1 ICAEQLERIGEI
13 FAKQYANGAAF
24 PVIKGEDVECISE
37 FIPNIERK
45 ETMAKD
51 ITPDEKAALKEGE
64 AIVSRHLF
72 ILLGKLYR
80 YYFGEESA
88 STKEDSMDGG
98 ALKNIGI
105 LNIKDYINEEKEIAA
120 EKEVRNTLKEMGL
133 TIYPEELDIAWQ
145 LICVEDQDRNYIYE
159 FLDHLDDKNGIT
171 LFLTGGAFSICVFK
185 AFTIAVFYALY
196 IRNVPIH
203 IVLVEDAIAD
213 GNDCIVR
220 NKYENF
226 IKTLPVNTIISV
238 DGVVKEDVFIKTK
251 DYYDAE
257 NKPYLSRSFS
267 VRTSFYSTVD
277 KFKEHFSDSYQI
289 VAGSMRPDDYQA
301 VKRVVKKLRIPEE
314 EITEVIASL
323 IETTETA
330 GTSQPQ
336 VVVNLIKLLSFSRIL
351 KDIKNLDEFICT
363 MKRIE
368 EFMFDAV
375 EQDDDWFRAQ
385 AITALNKLIVDCGDI
400 LEQVEIDGLL
410 LFIRKAGDIT
420 KKAGAFQFK
429 AIAALNA
436 VLSSSHL
443 VGDVSID
450 SVDNLLLK
458 INTAEVN
465 VEGKQE
471 WEVVNALKDMIVSA
485 SEPFVRNFN
494 KGEEE
499 YPSKDGG
506 NNSEEQ
512 NAHLDSLLARFRTRD
527 DVALLLLKVGSQG
540 WLNPVVTSGIV
551 TALSRW
557 YYVIEALES
566 IDQGQRIPLILK
578 PEEVLNWLRDFCGER
593 SFRVRKIKEVID
605 TLKQSGE
612 IEYYRAIY
620 LEKINEIQQGQP
632 LDVQTK
638 WSNEKRKGLDGGKGV
653 VETSGKR
660 GWLVVDKMV
669 LTGWWDF
676 TKVLNKIKLYR
687 DIDLTKYGIE
697 GVLNLSKS
705 LESKTIEIIED
716 EEEVT
721 ENIDFD
727 FSIEGNGNV
736 LIEADTYRQLY
747 LMYPDMVVYGIL
759 RQVLPYELRKLGI
772 KDNII
777 KKIMVDNFGRS
788 SVEEG
793 ALMTQLDDDLYLYKA
808 AKCDVSHSDQKVLKI
823 LEARDKVL
831 IDRFKTLIKELGGFE
846 RIFNMETSEFIVL
859 LSEISN
865 YTIKEITVTQIEDFI
880 RVLSSKGWSFEL
892 IHYRGIPFSSK
903 QYMAAYDDN
912 VIKAFEDVYGQ
923 EAVAILG
930 IGKGDDISF
939 VKEYMDKE
947 CGFIKTPFLHEVLEK
962 ISLNYGLVDPL
973 CAEVSGHSNLATIKA
988 TLYFAYHMNE
998 LKEVVD
1004 TIGLRGEAFS
1014 EAERR
1019 MRDSIIQ
1026 LYENAN
1032 EKLMK
1037 ARAEKRINVFRDG
1050 GEKTGGVN
1058 GKVLMEEQ
1066 SAWRRLVKDA
1076 LDNCTLRSNEKY
1088 CKENHPDN
1096 FTTFIQRLKIG
1107 SHSGVLQNML
1117 WLIEVD
1123 FSLFLEYKR
1132 ITEELL
1138 PKVNDL
1144 LELYSNDIIVME
1156 KFIKNRNVLVFWG
1169 RYVPFHTDK
1178 NVGIVPVNEI
1188 KKINGETISTEELF
1202 DRLEGNHGFLV
1213 FKDRKTVEE
1222 EINKAELRDKT
1233 KIMLRSM
1240 LTNSY
1245 MGWSLEKLKNAGE
1258 EISKIDISGDLETLL
1273 EDNLKYLTETKTE
1286 DLKDE
1291 KIKDIIRNVLI
1302 IQEIRHLDAEH
1313 IVFKKCAGL
1322 LNLIYQ
1328 LDDKQNVKQIFY
1340 ESLKGMKKNLLE
1352 FENLGRALLV
1362 KRQIVISGLSDE
1374 PNEQILS
1381 KIKEMLK
1388 RTANEE
1394 KITLFIYTPR
1404 FLREDIQDKIRS
1416 NYELKVNGKGE
1427 LELKRTKFSE
1437 TEEANIWKDV
1447 EAVEKLRELG
1457 FVGEDNLILAE
1468 KGDRV
1473 FGDIAILSVVANIFL
1488 KQSSPD
1494 VNDGGNIEI
1503 ESLSLIDDL
1512 AGRNRES
1519 REIPFKLP
1527 VDLLIVLLLGITN
1540 LRRINLGFLGLLFKG
1555 IGKSADS
1562 AKELTLSLNVID
1574 KKDDYVDS
1582 LKEWLA
1588 MLETSPPG

>member
-1 ICAEQLERIGEI
+1 ILYLNLIEKPFDQIEYNIISLSDRAEKQGVQSIEKYSIDSDLLGFHIAPSGKLISHVDGNDFMFNEALWPEEER
-13 FAKQYANGAAF
+13 
-24 PVIKGEDVECISE
+24 
-37 FIPNIERK
+37 
-45 ETMAKD
+45 MD
-51 ITPDEKAALKEGE
+51 ITPILPKKNRSKNRENQVSNFNDSNDLSAISLRLANVIFSNAKINDILEESNSFNKLTEMPETVVDESIAILLSIDHEEVSEYLLEMKNTGRIKIIPNDKMFKDISNLIVKNKNNKCWLLIWEDIATKFSTLTVDIIIYMALKAYNEE
-64 AIVSRHLF
+64 NI
-72 ILLGKLYR
+72 KL
-80 YYFGEESA
+80 EESFVLA
-88 STKEDSMDGG
+88 EKLVDNDGG
-98 ALKNIGI
+98 RRTDDSSITERKKIVDIIAQ
-105 LNIKDYINEEKEIAA
+105 EIAIAASCYHNSTIKITKLSIVDGYNTALVGKRQIEDGIVAA
-120 EKEVRNTLKEMGL
+120 EIRL
-133 TIYPEELDIAWQ
+133 
-145 LICVEDQDRNYIYE
+145 
-159 FLDHLDDKNGIT
+159 GINT
-171 LFLTGGAFSICVFK
+171 LFLPDGQLAALIGHELGHIETGSFSFSFKENPILFIIGICSFLMIWVVPKPIDLICFIVACASFLLESVYSCYDLMGKEEAWQADTDRLGAIYASI
-185 AFTIAVFYALY
+185 AGYSPEEML
-196 IRNVPIH
+196 N
-203 IVLVEDAIAD
+203 
-213 GNDCIVR
+213 
-220 NKYENF
+220 
-226 IKTLPVNTIISV
+226 
-238 DGVVKEDVFIKTK
+238 
-251 DYYDAE
+251 
-257 NKPYLSRSFS
+257 YLSL
-267 VRTSFYSTVD
+267 
-277 KFKEHFSDSYQI
+277 KEKWDLFNLGRKLYQ
-289 VAGSMRPDDYQA
+289 GRP
-301 VKRVVKKLRIPEE
+301 
-314 EITEVIASL
+314 
-323 IETTETA
+323 
-330 GTSQPQ
+330 
-336 VVVNLIKLLSFSRIL
+336 
-351 KDIKNLDEFICT
+351 
-363 MKRIE
+363 
-368 EFMFDAV
+368 
-375 EQDDDWFRAQ
+375 FR
-385 AITALNKLIVDCGDI
+385 
-400 LEQVEIDGLL
+400 
-410 LFIRKAGDIT
+410 R
-420 KKAGAFQFK
+420 
-429 AIAALNA
+429 
-436 VLSSSHL
+436 
-443 VGDVSID
+443 
-450 SVDNLLLK
+450 
-458 INTAEVN
+458 
-465 VEGKQE
+465 
-471 WEVVNALKDMIVSA
+471 
-485 SEPFVRNFN
+485 
-494 KGEEE
+494 
-499 YPSKDGG
+499 
-506 NNSEEQ
+506 
-512 NAHLDSLLARFRTRD
+512 
-527 DVALLLLKVGSQG
+527 
-540 WLNPVVTSGIV
+540 
-551 TALSRW
+551 
-557 YYVIEALES
+557 
-566 IDQGQRIPLILK
+566 
-578 PEEVLNWLRDFCGER
+578 
-593 SFRVRKIKEVID
+593 RKIKEVID

-1188 KKINGETISTEELF
+1188 KKINGE
-1202 DRLEGNHGFLV
+1202 
-1213 FKDRKTVEE
+1213 
-1222 EINKAELRDKT
+1222 
-1233 KIMLRSM
+1233 
-1240 LTNSY
+1240 
-1245 MGWSLEKLKNAGE
+1245 
-1258 EISKIDISGDLETLL
+1258 
-1273 EDNLKYLTETKTE
+1273 
-1286 DLKDE
+1286 
-1291 KIKDIIRNVLI
+1291 
-1302 IQEIRHLDAEH
+1302 
-1313 IVFKKCAGL
+1313 
-1322 LNLIYQ
+1322 
-1328 LDDKQNVKQIFY
+1328 
-1340 ESLKGMKKNLLE
+1340 
-1352 FENLGRALLV
+1352 
-1362 KRQIVISGLSDE
+1362 
-1374 PNEQILS
+1374 
-1381 KIKEMLK
+1381 
-1388 RTANEE
+1388 
-1394 KITLFIYTPR
+1394 
-1404 FLREDIQDKIRS
+1404 
-1416 NYELKVNGKGE
+1416 
-1427 LELKRTKFSE
+1427 
-1437 TEEANIWKDV
+1437 
-1447 EAVEKLRELG
+1447 
-1457 FVGEDNLILAE
+1457 
-1468 KGDRV
+1468 
-1473 FGDIAILSVVANIFL
+1473 
-1488 KQSSPD
+1488 
-1494 VNDGGNIEI
+1494 
-1503 ESLSLIDDL
+1503 
-1512 AGRNRES
+1512 
-1519 REIPFKLP
+1519 
-1527 VDLLIVLLLGITN
+1527 
-1540 LRRINLGFLGLLFKG
+1540 
-1555 IGKSADS
+1555 
-1562 AKELTLSLNVID
+1562 
-1574 KKDDYVDS
+1574 
-1582 LKEWLA
+1582 
-1588 MLETSPPG
+1588 